1 MSEKNIYE
9 EMGIELIDPKI
20 LEEFD
25 NLPKEKV
32 VLSKKFKR
40 KMNRLFR
47 EKLGIDRIPHPE
59 VDNFYERLRSK
70 LVVAFRKDQDK

>member
-1 MSEKNIYE
+1 MKNIYE
-9 EMGIELIDPKI
+9 EMGIDPIDPKI
-20 LEEFD
+20 IEEFD

-47 EKLGIDRIPHPE
+47 EELGIDRIPHPE
-59 VDNFYERLRSK
+59 VDNFYERFRSE
-70 LVVAFRKDQDK
+70 LAIAFRKDQDK

>member
-9 EMGIELIDPKI
+9 EMGIEPIDPKI

-47 EKLGIDRIPHPE
+47 EELGIDRDIIKSNTKEDSRIPLCC
-59 VDNFYERLRSK
+59 F
-70 LVVAFRKDQDK
+70 F